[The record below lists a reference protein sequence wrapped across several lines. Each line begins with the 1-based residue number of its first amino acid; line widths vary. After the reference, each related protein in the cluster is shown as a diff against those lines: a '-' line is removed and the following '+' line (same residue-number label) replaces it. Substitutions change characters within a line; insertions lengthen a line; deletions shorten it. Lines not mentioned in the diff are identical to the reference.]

1 MFGLTNRSVVAAIER
16 LSGVENCK
24 GYIPTTFEEV
34 PAEGNAQSEQGIAQ
48 SEGVINI
55 NPSLGNS
62 QIEMGNSQI
71 EMGNFQIGTS
81 IPQGDGQLD
90 ESDFDMEDE
99 LEEMIEEEEEEV
111 MRAEE
116 EESSLLSESILVE
129 SDEESAIGSKR
140 KKRTPK
146 PRSDLKQGT
155 KLRVRCRVTPDGYE
169 AEDTLMYSIFFSLNQ

>member
-55 NPSLGNS
+55 NPSL
-62 QIEMGNSQI
+62 GNSQI